1 MRLLSGV
8 VSFSELKNLQN
19 ELRCWLDGEKD
30 FFPKCHSTLF
40 KAFHG
45 KSFGGVSE
53 IGEVEVGCGA
63 RMEVTNRLLEPR
75 HCWPGSADAREGNV
89 RLSESGTI
97 WLSINL
103 GSYFRLTEHSLK
115 PDRLMGGEAAKWVV

>member
-19 ELRCWLDGEKD
+19 ELRYWLDGEKD
-30 FFPKCHSTLF
+30 FFPKCHGTLF

-45 KSFGGVSE
+45 KSFGCVSE
-53 IGEVEVGCGA
+53 IDEVEVGCGA

-75 HCWPGSADAREGNV
+75 HCWPGSADAQEGNV

-97 WLSINL
+97 
-103 GSYFRLTEHSLK
+103 
-115 PDRLMGGEAAKWVV
+115 